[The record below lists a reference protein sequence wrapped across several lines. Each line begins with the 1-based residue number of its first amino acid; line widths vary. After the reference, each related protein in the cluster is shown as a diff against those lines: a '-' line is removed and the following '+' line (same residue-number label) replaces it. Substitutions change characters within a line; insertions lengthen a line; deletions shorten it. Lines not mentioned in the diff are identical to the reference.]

1 MIFKKKREVNMK
13 VKGLLLIVAFCV
25 SAKAADEMSLM
36 KFKATNDCQGCDL
49 IGANLN
55 RFVEIVGDQG
65 AKLIGTNLTNA
76 NLKHADLEGAKLFLA
91 NLDGADLTKA
101 NLEGANLSNA
111 NLKGVTNLDKAKLCK
126 AIMPWGEDNSGC

>member
-1 MIFKKKREVNMK
+1 MK
-13 VKGLLLIVAFCV
+13 MKGLLLIVAFCV
-25 SAKAADEMSLM
+25 SAQGADEMSLM

-101 NLEGANLSNA
+101 NLEGANLLRA
-111 NLKGVTNLDKAKLCK
+111 NLRGANLEGAKLKDVSGLDKAKLCK
-126 AIMPWGEDNSGC
+126 TIMPWGEDNSGC

>member
-1 MIFKKKREVNMK
+1 MK
-13 VKGLLLIVAFCV
+13 MKGLLLIVAFCV
-25 SAKAADEMSLM
+25 SAQGADEMSLM

-126 AIMPWGEDNSGC
+126 TIMPWGEDNSGC